1 MKISQTQLTWVA
13 LVLGLNNLLLRRS
26 WWAAAYDEAAQ
37 LVTDGGLL
45 RTFALLVTV
54 CAAVVA
60 VVWLLLWRQRVPAA
74 APYGDGGR
82 GKTALRA
89 AAGLCSLAGG
99 VLEPVRNT
107 AEVAA
112 SPIAQAMSLLLI
124 LQGVVMLYLALS
136 RNRESNGFR
145 TALLLPFLVSC
156 FWLVAFYHQYGSAPS
171 TETYLWPMVAGILIS
186 FAWMYDVAFVY
197 QPGRGKWLGLLALL
211 VLLTAPPALA
221 APLSLDDRL
230 ALVSALLWFLAASL
244 ELRPVPEETLTQMT
258 ETNETGEENPHV
270 RTE

>member
-1 MKISQTQLTWVA
+1 
-13 LVLGLNNLLLRRS
+13 LVLGLNNLRLRLN
-26 WWAAAYDEAAQ
+26 WWAAAYDASAQ
-37 LVTDGGLL
+37 MVTAGGLL
-45 RTFALLVTV
+45 RTFALLVAV

-60 VVWLLLWRQRVPAA
+60 VVWLLLWRRKVPAA

-82 GKTALRA
+82 GKTALRL

-124 LQGVVMLYLALS
+124 LQGIVMLYLALA
-136 RNRESNGFR
+136 RNRESGGFR
-145 TALLLPFLVSC
+145 TALLLPFFTGC

-171 TETYLWPMVAGILIS
+171 TETYLWPMIAGILIS
-186 FAWMYDVAFVY
+186 FAWMYDAAFVY
-197 QPGRGKWLGLLALL
+197 QPGRGKWLGPLALL

-244 ELRPVPEETLTQMT
+244 ELKPVPEAPQTPAT
-258 ETNETGEENPHV
+258 ETNETGEENPPCLN
-270 RTE
+270 

>member
-13 LVLGLNNLLLRRS
+13 LVLGLNNLLLRLN
-26 WWAAAYDEAAQ
+26 WWAAAYDESAQ

-45 RTFALLVTV
+45 RTFALLVAV

-60 VVWLLLWRQRVPAA
+60 VVWLLLWRRKTPAA

-82 GKTALRA
+82 GKTALRL

-99 VLEPVRNT
+99 ILEPVRNT

-112 SPIAQAMSLLLI
+112 SPIAQVMSLLLI
-124 LQGVVMLYLALS
+124 LQGIVMLYLTLA
-136 RNRESNGFR
+136 RDRESSGFR
-145 TALLLPFLVSC
+145 SSLLLPFFTSC

-221 APLSLDDRL
+221 APLSTDDRL
-230 ALVSALLWFLAASL
+230 ALASALLWFLAASL
-244 ELRPVPEETLTQMT
+244 ELRPVPEAPRTTAT

-270 RTE
+270 